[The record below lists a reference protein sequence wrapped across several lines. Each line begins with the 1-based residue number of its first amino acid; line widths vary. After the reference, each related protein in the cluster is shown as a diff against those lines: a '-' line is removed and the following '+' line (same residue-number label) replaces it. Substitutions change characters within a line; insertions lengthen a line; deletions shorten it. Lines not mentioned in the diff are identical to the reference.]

1 MKKSRKLITFL
12 LATLLVVALMIGVVA
27 CNVPEDPSD
36 SDDSTTEET
45 VATES
50 LLVTNGKFS
59 TTTGATYVKTAS
71 NWTLTAGSWAKSATG
86 LTTGVVDL
94 SDAQFDANKGAIN
107 SELDKPGVAPSTSK
121 TDGAYDDTNALVI
134 SMDGDEA
141 NGSIFYVS
149 AQSKVA
155 KGEYYK
161 LSVDVWTDL
170 ILDEN
175 VENDKRGATIVLSQ
189 GTSAS
194 SVIVSKFGS
203 IDTESNWQ
211 TYTFYIEASNFE
223 DRNFYVQLWL
233 GYGPSQIKDVVNVG
247 TTAFSS
253 YYTTKGTA
261 MFDNVV
267 MEKIE
272 KSAYDSALVSQY
284 NAVANATATERNQD
298 MQSVFGVQNDK
309 TVVLSYV
316 YLNNNFTGATGY
328 STSSTTTTYFTSAK
342 VGSTANYTV
351 VKGKEDLKND
361 DDFPSYT
368 ATTDPVGVFDLT
380 KLYYVDSKASNN
392 YADAYSKVSSTFKA
406 PAGDYIQNLG
416 ITYTDGQYKLSTPY
430 NALDNQALL
439 VYHQQ
444 NSISGAGFQSSFDIL
459 IENNK
464 YYAVSVWA
472 FIWVPTLDK
481 ADYCGTEPT
490 APEAGATDYDK
501 LLEEYNT
508 KLEAYNAKVDQWNI
522 YNKYVEGNEQVKA
535 TLRLSGASTDT
546 KLQAQTDGTW
556 GTWQQIT
563 LKVKGNE
570 LADRKVNIELWY
582 GEGEWGEDTLYPGG
596 CFFDNITI
604 KEYATAEE
612 INAAY
617 PAGEVKEWEKIEAAN
632 YAGFGLN
639 GATEAYAS
647 LSNDATE
654 GWYYNVIDT
663 NTYVDMTKTDSN
675 LYAGILKG
683 GLDETA
689 YATAK
694 SANPA
699 LQNIANPD
707 KVYSLDGDVFDYVV
721 LNNAKYTASKLL
733 YKPADS
739 DTVLKTKPNH
749 FYRASMWVNTQNL
762 KSGSTFS
769 ISLYDAENDAL
780 INSSA
785 TQSSLKVSTWTEISF
800 VMQSST
806 TESDEM
812 YIVVEFGKGDIYT
825 PASHTQ
831 GAVLITAVTWSEI
844 DYSEYNAAKG
854 TYVKSF
860 DLSSS
865 TTTGS
870 SIANSD
876 FSTID
881 SSNYDLA
888 EDAEA
893 VFNADGQI
901 TGIASPKSW
910 TKATEAFLIAAPTLS
925 VSNKTTITWKNNVKE
940 ATHYFVY
947 NYNKELIKVIDAND
961 TANYTEDANDATIR
975 TYTFTPNS
983 SKYYYVRALILDG
996 TTVKYASDY
1005 STSKSCSAA
1014 TGTVETKITHAA
1026 EDMLKSVKGGIVNA
1040 EYYGGTG
1047 LGADFYPT
1055 TDGSLGYK
1063 STLSSNLLMLTSSYP
1078 TYFGYTNSSSVSL
1091 STESYYR
1098 MSVWVK
1104 TVDGAKASV
1113 TIKNSSNYLAVTH
1126 SDEDNGEYVGYTG
1139 INTDGKWVRY
1149 DFYIATNLSSGS
1161 LTLELYLGNKYANNT
1176 VAISDNTKVS
1186 AGASTGTVYFDDV
1199 MLVKLA
1205 DEQAYNKLVYGV
1217 ENLED
1222 VTEET
1227 LKEMLTKYGVDVN
1240 ADGADVSVEA
1250 LLKARKDAALTLVGE
1265 KDATSSYLTNAYKYE
1280 LVNYDTDSF
1289 DNYDKKDDEA
1299 DNNLEALIGNESNSF
1314 THYLSNAVYNGDYA
1328 GESAIKDNDYP
1339 NHVYG
1344 VYNKNGDF
1352 EDLIKHMTAKDYL
1365 LSDSTYA
1372 MADFSEDTI
1381 RNFLTT
1387 TYTGSKGANN
1397 NNYLMMANIAKP
1409 STQSYQTSSLTM
1421 AATSYYK
1428 ITFSA
1433 KYLAADSSKNPEFR
1447 FIYDNSNGYWE
1458 TIKIQAS
1465 EDMVEYTFYYA
1476 NESAKSA
1483 SAYLAYFLGSDDAQ
1497 GDAEDVENLMAG
1509 ILIVDDLK
1517 IQKVSKDDY
1526 TDEKA
1531 AMESDSSKAGLFGS
1545 YLKEAEAEKDDET
1558 PVEDDTD
1565 DDDEEEEEKQ
1575 INPQVWLII
1584 SSVLIGL
1591 ILVAVIVVMIYKKL
1605 KTKVAKKLR
1614 KTKVDS
1620 AMPADF
1626 EKKQAQ
1632 EKVRKSADSRKKDID
1647 TSDYND

>member
-1 MKKSRKLITFL
+1 MKKSKKLITFL
-12 LATLLVVALMIGVVA
+12 LATALVIALMMGVVA

-36 SDDSTTEET
+36 SDDTTTEET

-50 LLVTNGKFS
+50 LLVTNGKFA

-71 NWTLTAGSWAKSATG
+71 NWTLTAGAWAKSATG
-86 LTTGVVDL
+86 LTTGVVDI

-107 SELDKPGVAPSTSK
+107 AELAKPEIAPSTSK
-121 TDGAYDDTNALVI
+121 TNGTPDDTNALVI
-134 SMDGDEA
+134 SMDGDES

-149 AQSKVA
+149 AQSKIA
-155 KGEYYK
+155 QGNYYK

-170 ILDEN
+170 IFDEN
-175 VENDKRGATIVLSQ
+175 AENDKRGATIVLSQ

-194 SVIVSKFGS
+194 SVIVSKIGS
-203 IDTESNWQ
+203 INTEAEWQ
-211 TYTFYIEASNFE
+211 TYNFYIEASNFE

-233 GYGPSQIKDVVNVG
+233 GYGPNQIKDVVNVG
-247 TTAFSS
+247 TNAISS
-253 YYTTKGTA
+253 YYTAKGTA
-261 MFDNVV
+261 LFDNVV

-272 KSAYDSALVSQY
+272 KSAYDAALVSQY
-284 NAVANATATERNQD
+284 NALVGAQETERNQD
-298 MQSVFGVQNDK
+298 MQKVFGVQNDK
-309 TVVLSYV
+309 NVVLSYV

-351 VKGKEDLKND
+351 IKGKEDLKND

-368 ATTDPVGVFDLT
+368 ATTDPVGVFDMT
-380 KLYYVDSKASNN
+380 KLYYVDAKASNN
-392 YADAYSKVSSTFKA
+392 YANAYGKVSSSFVA
-406 PAGDYIQNLG
+406 PDVQDPNVDFGVS
-416 ITYTDGQYKLSTPY
+416 YTEGQGYKFSAPY
-430 NALDNQALL
+430 NPVDTQALL

-444 NSISGAGFQSSFDIL
+444 NTISGAGFQSSFDIL

-464 YYAVSVWA
+464 YYAISVWA
-472 FIWVPTLDK
+472 FIWVPKVEKD
-481 ADYCGTEPT
+481 AYCGAEPT
-490 APEAGATDYDK
+490 APEEGATDYDK
-501 LLEEYNT
+501 LYAEYET
-508 KLEAYNAKVDQWNI
+508 KLAKYEAKVAEWTA
-522 YNKYVEGNEQVKA
+522 YNKYAEHNEQVKA

-546 KLQAQTDGTW
+546 KLEAYTDGTW
-556 GTWQQIT
+556 GSWQQIT

-570 LADRKVNIELWY
+570 LADRKVNLELWY
-582 GEGEWGEDTLYPGG
+582 GEGEWGTDGLYPGG

-604 KEYATAEE
+604 KEYATAED

-617 PAGEVKEWEKIEAAN
+617 AGEIKEWEKIEAKD
-632 YAGFGLN
+632 YADFGLN
-639 GATEAYAS
+639 GAI
-647 LSNDATE
+647 DAFETLGAE
-654 GWYYNVIDT
+654 ETDGWYYNVVDT
-663 NTYVDMTKTDSN
+663 KTYVDMTKADSN

-683 GLDETA
+683 GLNATDYQTA
-689 YATAK
+689 Q

-707 KVYSLDGDVFDYVV
+707 KVYSLGSDVFDYIV
-721 LNNAKYTASKLL
+721 LNNAKYTASKLY

-739 DTVLKTKPNH
+739 SDVLKTKPNN
-749 FYRASMWVNTQNL
+749 FYRMSMWINTQNL

-769 ISLYDAENDAL
+769 ISLYDAEDDAI

-785 TQSSLKVSTWTEISF
+785 TLSSLKPTEWTEISF
-800 VMQSST
+800 VMQAST

-831 GAVLITAVTWSEI
+831 GAVLITAATWSEI

-881 SSNYDLA
+881 SSNYDLDD
-888 EDAEA
+888 DAEA
-893 VFNADGQI
+893 VFDENGEI
-901 TGIASPKSW
+901 VGIASPKSW
-910 TKATEAFLIAAPTLS
+910 TKATEAYLISAPTLT
-925 VSNKTTITWKNNVKE
+925 VSGTDLTWKNNVKE

-947 NYNKELIKVIDAND
+947 NYNKELIEVIDAND
-961 TANYTEDANDATIR
+961 TAKYTESEGVR
-975 TYTFTPNS
+975 TYKFTPNS
-983 SKYYYVRALILDG
+983 SKYYYVRALIVDG
-996 TTVKYASDY
+996 TTLKYASNY
-1005 STSKSCSAA
+1005 STSKSISSAS
-1014 TGTVETKITHAA
+1014 GTVEPKIDNAI
-1026 EDMLKSVKGGIVNA
+1026 EDILKSVKSGIINA
-1040 EYYGGTG
+1040 DHFGGTG

-1055 TDGSLGYK
+1055 NADSLSYK
-1063 STLSSNLLMLTSSYP
+1063 STLSSNLLMLTSKYP

-1126 SDEDNGEYVGYTG
+1126 SDANNGEYVGYTG
-1139 INTDGKWVRY
+1139 IDTNGAWVRY
-1149 DFYIATNLSSGS
+1149 DFYIATNLSTGS

-1176 VAISDNTKVS
+1176 EAISADTKVS
-1186 AGASTGTVYFDDV
+1186 CGASSGTVYFDDV

-1217 ENLED
+1217 SDIED
-1222 VTEET
+1222 MSEESI
-1227 LKEMLTKYGVDVN
+1227 KEILTGYGVDVN
-1240 ADGADVSVEA
+1240 AEGADISVEGI
-1250 LLKARKDAALTLVGE
+1250 LKARKNNALTLVGE
-1265 KDATSSYLTNAYKYE
+1265 KDATSSYLDNTFKFE
-1280 LVNYDTDSF
+1280 LVNYNTDSF

-1299 DNNLEALIGNESNSF
+1299 DNKLEELIGNESNSF

-1328 GESAIKDNDYP
+1328 GESGIADNDYP

-1344 VYNKNGDF
+1344 VYNKTGDF
-1352 EDLIKHMTAKDYL
+1352 EELIAHMTAKDYL
-1365 LSDSTYA
+1365 LANSTYA
-1372 MADFSEDTI
+1372 LADFSQDTI

-1387 TYTGSKGANN
+1387 TYTGAKGENN

-1433 KYLAADSSKNPEFR
+1433 KYLQAESGKNPEFR
-1447 FIYDNSNGYWE
+1447 LIYDNSNGYWE

-1465 EDMVEYTFYYA
+1465 EDMVEYSFYYA
-1476 NESAKSA
+1476 NESSKSA
-1483 SAYLAYFLGSDDAQ
+1483 SVYLAYFLGSDDAQ

-1517 IQKVSKDDY
+1517 IAKLTKDDY
-1526 TDEKA
+1526 TADKSATEN
-1531 AMESDSSKAGLFGS
+1531 DTTKAGLFGS
-1545 YLKEAEAEKDDET
+1545 FLKEAEADKEDET
-1558 PVEDDTD
+1558 PVEDEPE
-1565 DDDEEEEEKQ
+1565 DEEDDEEKQ

-1584 SSVLIGL
+1584 SSVVIGV

-1605 KTKVAKKLR
+1605 KTKVEKKLR

-1647 TSDYND
+1647 TADYND

>member
-1 MKKSRKLITFL
+1 MKKSRKLITLL
-12 LATLLVVALMIGVVA
+12 LATLLVVALMMGVVA

-36 SDDSTTEET
+36 SDDDSTEEA
-45 VATES
+45 VSTES
-50 LLVTNGKFS
+50 LLVTNGKFA
-59 TTTGATYVKTAS
+59 TTTGATYVKTPS

-107 SELDKPGVAPSTSK
+107 SELDKPGIADSTSK
-121 TDGAYDDTNALVI
+121 TDGVYDDTNALVI

-175 VENDKRGATIVLSQ
+175 AENGKRGATIVLSQ

-194 SVIVSKFGS
+194 SVIVSKFEA
-203 IDTESNWQ
+203 INTESDWQ

-247 TTAFSS
+247 TTAFNS

-267 MEKIE
+267 MEEIE
-272 KSAYDSALVSQY
+272 KSVYDSALVSQY
-284 NAVANATATERNQD
+284 NALANATETERTQD
-298 MQSVFGVQNDK
+298 MQSAFGVQNDK
-309 TVVLSYV
+309 TVMLSYV

-380 KLYYVDSKASNN
+380 KLYYVDSSASNN
-392 YADAYSKVSSTFKA
+392 FADAYGKVASTFKA
-406 PAGDYIQNLG
+406 PTGEYISNLG
-416 ITYTDGQYKLSTPY
+416 LTYNEGAYKLSTPY

-472 FIWVPTLDK
+472 FIWVPAIDK
-481 ADYCGTEPT
+481 DTYCGTAPT

-508 KLEAYNAKVDQWNI
+508 KLETYNAKVDEWNN

-535 TLRLSGASTDT
+535 TLRLSGATTDT
-546 KLQAQTDGTW
+546 KLEAQTDGTW

-563 LKVKGNE
+563 IKVKGNE
-570 LADRKVNIELWY
+570 LADRKVNLELWY

-604 KEYATAEE
+604 KEYDTQEE

-617 PAGEVKEWEKIEAAN
+617 ASGEIKEWEKIDTDA
-632 YAGFGLN
+632 YAGFGLS
-639 GATEAYAS
+639 GALSSYVS
-647 LSNDATE
+647 LSTDATE
-654 GWYYNVIDT
+654 GWYYNA
-663 NTYVDMTKTDSN
+663 VDTKTYNDTTN

-683 GLDETA
+683 GLSPED
-689 YATAK
+689 YATAQG
-694 SANPA
+694 SNPA
-699 LQNIANPD
+699 LQNITNPD
-707 KVYSLDGDVFDYVV
+707 KVYSLGGSTFDYVI
-721 LNNAKYTASKLL
+721 LNNAKYTASKLY
-733 YKPADS
+733 YKPSAS
-739 DTVLKTKPNH
+739 DTVLKTKPNN

-769 ISLYDAENDAL
+769 VSLYDAETDAV

-785 TQSSLKVSTWTEISF
+785 TQSSLAVTEWTEISF

-812 YIVVEFGKGDIYT
+812 YILVEFGKGDIYT

-831 GAVLITAVTWSEI
+831 GAVLITAVTWTKI
-844 DYSEYNAAKG
+844 DYSEYNAASG

-865 TTTGS
+865 TSTGS

-881 SSNYDLA
+881 SSNYDLDD
-888 EDAEA
+888 DAEA

-910 TKATEAFLIAAPTLS
+910 TKATEAYLISAPTLT
-925 VSNKTTITWKNNVKE
+925 VSSGTITWKNNVKE
-940 ATHYFVY
+940 ATHYYVY
-947 NYNKELIKVIDAND
+947 NYNKELIKVIDASD
-961 TANYTEDANDATIR
+961 TNNYTEADGVR
-975 TYTFTPNS
+975 TYTFEPNS
-983 SKYYYVRALILDG
+983 SKYYYVRALIIDG
-996 TTVKYASDY
+996 TTLKYASDY
-1005 STSKSCSAA
+1005 STSKSVSSK
-1014 TGTVETKITHAA
+1014 TGTVETKITDAI
-1026 EDMLKSVKGGIVNA
+1026 EDVLKSVKSGIINA
-1040 EYYGGTG
+1040 EHYKDGI

-1055 TDGSLGYK
+1055 TSGSLAYK
-1063 STLSSNLLMLTSSYP
+1063 STLSSNLLMLTSDYP
-1078 TYFGYTNSSSVSL
+1078 TYFGYTNSSAASL

-1126 SDEDNGEYVGYTG
+1126 SDENNGEYVGYTG
-1139 INTDGKWVRY
+1139 IDTEGKWVRY

-1161 LTLELYLGNKYANNT
+1161 ITLELYLGNKYANNT
-1176 VAISDNTKVS
+1176 VAISADTNVS
-1186 AGASTGTVYFDDV
+1186 CGASTGTVYFDDV

-1227 LKEMLTKYGVDVN
+1227 LKEMLEKYGVDVN
-1240 ADGADVSVEA
+1240 ADGADISVEA
-1250 LLKARKDAALTLVGE
+1250 LLSARKDSALTLVGE

-1289 DNYDKKDDEA
+1289 DSYTKKDDDAE
-1299 DNNLEALIGNESNSF
+1299 NTLEELIGNESKSF
-1314 THYLSNAVYNGDYA
+1314 THYLSNAVYNGDYS
-1328 GESAIKDNDYP
+1328 GESSISDDDYP

-1352 EDLIKHMTAKDYL
+1352 EDLIAHMTAKDYL
-1365 LSDSTYA
+1365 LANSTYA
-1372 MADFSEDTI
+1372 MADFTADTL
-1381 RNFLTT
+1381 RSFLTT
-1387 TYTGSKGANN
+1387 TYTGAKGVNN

-1433 KYLAADSSKNPEFR
+1433 KYLAADSTKNPEFR

-1458 TIKIQAS
+1458 TVKIQPS

-1476 NESAKSA
+1476 NESSSSK

-1497 GDAEDVENLMAG
+1497 GEDEAVENLMAG

-1517 IQKVSKDDY
+1517 IDKISEEDY
-1526 TDEKA
+1526 DADKT
-1531 AMESDSSKAGLFGS
+1531 AMENDASKAGLFGS
-1545 YLKEAEAEKDDET
+1545 YLTEAEVSDDET
-1558 PVEDDTD
+1558 AVEDEKE
-1565 DDDEEEEEKQ
+1565 DDDEDDGENQ

-1584 SSVLIGL
+1584 SSVIIGL
-1591 ILVAVIVVMIYKKL
+1591 ILVAVIVVMIYRKL
-1605 KTKVAKKLR
+1605 KTKVVKKLR

-1620 AMPADF
+1620 TMPADF

-1632 EKVRKSADSRKKDID
+1632 EKIRKNADSRKKDID